1 VKMRWGFIGASWVAS
16 TALAPAVHGS
26 SNSVLQAVAS
36 RDPSRSAS
44 LEPIK
49 VHNSYDELLA
59 DPDIDAVYI
68 SLANHLHCEWSI
80 KALQAGKH
88 VLCEKPLATNS
99 VEAKLMAEA
108 AITNDRLLVE
118 AIWTRWHPRF
128 ERLVKLVESGSV
140 GKLLTVDSA
149 FTFTGKFDG
158 NYRLNPEMGGGSLL
172 DVGPYQIH
180 TWFALMGKNLNFK
193 VDSFKENIGETGVD
207 LTSEISGLVNESVK
221 VSALTSFERP
231 ENQSLVVSTSETK
244 LSFMGTEAFT
254 SWKKANTLQIGD
266 TVEEFAP
273 ADAFTL
279 MVEAFGSKV
288 NSESAWIPEISESV
302 KVMELLDQF

>member
-1 VKMRWGFIGASWVAS
+1 MRWGFIGASWVAS
-16 TALAPAVHGS
+16 TAIAPAVHGS
-26 SNSVLQAVAS
+26 SNGVLQAVAS

-88 VLCEKPLATNS
+88 VLCEKPLATS
-99 VEAKLMAEA
+99 AVEAKSMTEA
-108 AITNDRLLVE
+108 AIANNRLLVE

-140 GKLLTVDSA
+140 GKLLAIDSA
-149 FTFTGKFDG
+149 FTFTGKFDD

-180 TWFALMGKNLNFK
+180 TWVALMGKNLNFK

-221 VSALTSFERP
+221 VSALTSFEKP

-244 LSFMGTEAFT
+244 LSFIENEAFT
-254 SWKKANTLQIGD
+254 SWKKASTLQIGD

-273 ADAFTL
+273 VDAFTL

-288 NSESAWIPEISESV
+288 NSESTWIPKISESV